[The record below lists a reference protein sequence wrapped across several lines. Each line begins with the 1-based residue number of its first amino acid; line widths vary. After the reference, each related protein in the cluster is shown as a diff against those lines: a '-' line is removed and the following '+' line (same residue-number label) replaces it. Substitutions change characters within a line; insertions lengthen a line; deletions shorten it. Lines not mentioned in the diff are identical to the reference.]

1 MDPHW
6 QSLKVPVTED
16 FSLDAG
22 TWRGIGEKDAE
33 RIVEPPTVPLIDQ
46 LVAHVERSPDSVLRQ
61 SDNASGAAL
70 ASLTVRFGS
79 YFAILADASKPP
91 WRTSQGLV
99 QAAITDSEMSRINI
113 EASHALSTL
122 LGIYQVDPNRYLSLL
137 RRAIIHLPLPIK
149 SARRRCDDPRC
160 L

>member
-22 TWRGIGEKDAE
+22 PWRGIGEKDAE
-33 RIVEPPTVPLIDQ
+33 RIVEPPAVPLIDQ

-79 YFAILADASKPP
+79 YFAILADASKPLENISREFLEP
-91 WRTSQGLV
+91 LGVSQV
-99 QAAITDSEMSRINI
+99 
-113 EASHALSTL
+113 EAPP
-122 LGIYQVDPNRYLSLL
+122 GR
-137 RRAIIHLPLPIK
+137 
-149 SARRRCDDPRC
+149 
-160 L
+160 

>member
-70 ASLTVRFGS
+70 AALTVRFGS

-91 WRTSQGLV
+91 WRTSQG
-99 QAAITDSEMSRINI
+99 SS
-113 EASHALSTL
+113 
-122 LGIYQVDPNRYLSLL
+122 LSLVACL
-137 RRAIIHLPLPIK
+137 RSRRRRAV
-149 SARRRCDDPRC
+149 SADTALLLEALTGWDAQIF
-160 L
+160 

>member
-33 RIVEPPTVPLIDQ
+33 RIVEPPAVPLIDQ

-79 YFAILADASKPP
+79 YFAILADASKPLENISREFLEP
-91 WRTSQGLV
+91 LGVSQV
-99 QAAITDSEMSRINI
+99 
-113 EASHALSTL
+113 EAPP
-122 LGIYQVDPNRYLSLL
+122 GR
-137 RRAIIHLPLPIK
+137 
-149 SARRRCDDPRC
+149 
-160 L
+160 

>member
-46 LVAHVERSPDSVLRQ
+46 LIAHLERSPDSVLRQ

-79 YFAILADASKPP
+79 YFAILADASKPLENISRPRSGGYHRFRNEPYQYRSFSRTFDSP
-91 WRTSQGLV
+91 WHISGRSESVFVALAKGHHPPP
-99 QAAITDSEMSRINI
+99 AAD
-113 EASHALSTL
+113 
-122 LGIYQVDPNRYLSLL
+122 QVRET
-137 RRAIIHLPLPIK
+137 AM
-149 SARRRCDDPRC
+149 
-160 L
+160 